1 MTGGFNIDRL
11 TEKVVPVTIAIPEI
25 LVEGGGTVEAKYR
38 PAEYTPKVE
47 ERSKGFGQ
55 SSAAWAALLGNGLLV
70 EWDVV
75 MNGEPVGVD
84 EASLMTLPG
93 LFLQHIGLEIA
104 RAMRPN
110 PKSGGNSAATSSLG
124 A

>member
-1 MTGGFNIDRL
+1 MTGFNIERL
-11 TEKVVPVTIAIPEI
+11 TEKVVPLTIDLPEELI
-25 LVEGGGTVEAKYR
+25 EGGGQVNVAYR

-47 ERSKGFGQ
+47 ERSKTFGQ
-55 SSAAWAALLGNGLLV
+55 SSASWAALLGNGLLV
-70 EWDVV
+70 SWDVV

-84 EASLMTLPG
+84 EESLMVLPG

-110 PKSGGNSAATSSLG
+110 PKSGGNSALISSLG
-124 A
+124 G

>member
-1 MTGGFNIDRL
+1 MTGFNIERL
-11 TEKVVPVTIAIPEI
+11 TEKVVPLEITIPEE
-25 LVEGGGTVEAKYR
+25 LLEGGGTVNVEYR

-47 ERSKGFGQ
+47 ERSKTFGQ
-55 SSAAWAALLGNGLLV
+55 SSASWAALLGNGLLV
-70 EWDVV
+70 SWDVV

-84 EASLMTLPG
+84 EVSLMSLPG

-104 RAMRPN
+104 RGMRPN
-110 PKSGGNSAATSSLG
+110 PKSGSGSARTSSLG